1 MMNMEHRAPV
11 ESTSALDLSLASFRY
26 EDSESDILHGIELEL
41 PPGSLT
47 VIAGASGSGKS
58 TLGGV
63 LAGMLP
69 RQGTDLCEGTLIQAG
84 QRIDYSPEHSPR
96 IDIAGWARH
105 VGLLPQDAG
114 LYLSRIRQTVA
125 EELVF
130 SLENEGM
137 PREEMSALINELSAR
152 LFLGHLLERDP
163 SRLSGGQERLVAM
176 AALSAAKPS
185 IIVLDEPL
193 AGLDSMATSA
203 VTAMITR
210 LRAGGTALVVLARTT
225 EAWEAEA
232 DALWNLE
239 DGTLRPAAET
249 ARITSLHARPKE
261 SSVVAASAKPLL
273 AFAGV
278 QLGYKGASAPVL
290 SNLDLEVHEGEC
302 VGLVGANGTGKTTL
316 LKAAAGLLKPVA
328 GKMRVAAGSGL
339 LLQNPADQLFE
350 RTVARE
356 VAFGIPKK
364 SIQRASVPMV
374 LEQLGLESYAQTHPY
389 ELQASA
395 RRLVALA
402 TVLVREPRLLL
413 LDEPTEA
420 LDSAGLR
427 ILHEVIDSV
436 LERGGAV
443 LFSSHDERFTARTA
457 HKVHELRNSGRA
469 HEDLDG
475 ASPADAA
482 VAGAFR
488 TMGKLKSPKQPEA
501 GIGHLASIVPI
512 LTSETGPAVPPTCPR
527 SLQ

>member
-1 MMNMEHRAPV
+1 MDMEHRAPV
-11 ESTSALDLSLASFRY
+11 ESTSALHLSLGSFRY
-26 EDSESDILHGIELEL
+26 EDSESGILHGIELEL

-69 RQGTDLCEGTLIQAG
+69 RQGTDLCEGTLILAG

-114 LYLSRIRQTVA
+114 LYLSGIRQTVA

-130 SLENEGM
+130 ARENEGM
-137 PREEMSALINELSAR
+137 PREEMAELIGELSTR
-152 LFLGHLLERDP
+152 LSLEHLLESDP
-163 SRLSGGQERLVAM
+163 AKLSGGQERLVAL

-193 AGLDSMATSA
+193 AGLDSKATQA
-203 VTAMITR
+203 VTSMITK
-210 LRAGGTALVVLARTT
+210 LRAEGTALVVLSRTA
-225 EAWEAEA
+225 EAWDAEA
-232 DALWNLE
+232 DSLWNLAE
-239 DGTLRPAAET
+239 GTLQRATAGAATTALLSKPKRP
-249 ARITSLHARPKE
+249 
-261 SSVVAASAKPLL
+261 SVPAASAKPLL
-273 AFAGV
+273 GFSRV
-278 QLGYKGASAPVL
+278 QLGYKGASAPVI
-290 SNLDLEVHEGEC
+290 SNLDLEVRAGEC
-302 VGLVGANGTGKTTL
+302 VGLAGANGTGKTTL
-316 LKAAAGLLKPVA
+316 LKAAAGLIKPTAGKVRVA
-328 GKMRVAAGSGL
+328 GDAGM
-339 LLQNPADQLFE
+339 LLQNPSDQLFE

-356 VAFGIPKK
+356 VAFGLPKK
-364 SIQRASVPMV
+364 SIQRDRVPLV
-374 LEQLGLESYAQTHPY
+374 LAQLGLESSAQTHPY
-389 ELQASA
+389 ELPASA

-427 ILHEVIDSV
+427 ILHEVIASV

-443 LFSSHDERFTARTA
+443 LFSSHDERFIARTA

-469 HEDLDG
+469 HEDLAG
-475 ASPADAA
+475 VSSADAA